1 MGAWAMTPAKG
12 TTRYGGFDLD
22 GRVVVVTGGGGGLG
36 GAMARGIA
44 SAGAAVAV
52 VDADVGRAETV
63 AADLERAG
71 QRAIAVRVDVTERDS
86 VRRMVETVT
95 AALGP
100 IEGLVNSH
108 GVTRRGAAV
117 EYPLEEWERILAVNL
132 TGTLLCCQAV
142 GAGMLER
149 GRGRIVNITSIAGH
163 IGYRGAVA
171 YAASKGGVVMLTRV
185 LAVEWARRG
194 VHVNAIAPS
203 WFETS
208 WASLVDAEPG
218 YRERVMARIPVGRF
232 GQPDELAGA
241 AIFLLSDAAS
251 MVTGHVLAVDGGV
264 LAS

>member
-1 MGAWAMTPAKG
+1 M
-12 TTRYGGFDLD
+12 
-22 GRVVVVTGGGGGLG
+22 
-36 GAMARGIA
+36 
-44 SAGAAVAV
+44 
-52 VDADVGRAETV
+52 
-63 AADLERAG
+63 
-71 QRAIAVRVDVTERDS
+71 
-86 VRRMVETVT
+86 
-95 AALGP
+95 
-100 IEGLVNSH
+100 
-108 GVTRRGAAV
+108 

-241 AIFLLSDAAS
+241 AIFLRSDAAS